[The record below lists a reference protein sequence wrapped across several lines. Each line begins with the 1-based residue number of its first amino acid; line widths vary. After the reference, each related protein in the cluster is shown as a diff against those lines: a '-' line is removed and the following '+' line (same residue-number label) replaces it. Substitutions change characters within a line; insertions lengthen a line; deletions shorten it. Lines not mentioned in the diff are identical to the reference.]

1 MFLLCHPLDFRYY
14 YLDKLVRT
22 KYFLQQFYIS
32 PKDTDWARCFAFC
45 CCYCCFCYFY
55 YHWYYCCWCYC
66 YWDEGLEHSLL
77 LPQLPLSVQLL
88 LLDTSH
94 WGRKVS
100 KTPRVGGRHQRIY
113 YCDILSHIPYTLGL
127 FPYLLSFIHYPL
139 SLYLL
144 YIIPYQQEL
153 HKLALRNL
161 FEKFHVP
168 RYTGGR
174 NSSCISDHALALGK
188 LCAKFK
194 VSTRCTGWLRR
205 EKGIIHTYITTD
217 MSGS

>member
-55 YHWYYCCWCYC
+55 YHWYHCCWCYC
-66 YWDEGLEHSLL
+66 YWGQGLEHSLL
-77 LPQLPLSVQLL
+77 LTQLPVSAQLL

-127 FPYLLSFIHYPL
+127 FPYLISFIPYSLSLISHALSQILYPL
-139 SLYLL
+139 SLD
-144 YIIPYQQEL
+144 
-153 HKLALRNL
+153 
-161 FEKFHVP
+161 HVSHFPCPMSQVPCP
-168 RYTGGR
+168 R
-174 NSSCISDHALALGK
+174 S
-188 LCAKFK
+188 
-194 VSTRCTGWLRR
+194 
-205 EKGIIHTYITTD
+205 IIHYP
-217 MSGS
+217 